1 MGKSNSLSIGG
12 TRFLYSIIFMCY
24 LFAHID
30 MGILAQASEI
40 IQSDLAIT
48 EGQMGLLETAMYIGI
63 VLGSVICSILFSVCS
78 PKLIIL
84 GAVIFN
90 AGAVAVFSLT
100 QIYWAIFASRIAVG
114 LFLSVFIIYFPV
126 WIDQCAP
133 IKSQAIW
140 ISFYFLTEDLGM
152 VLGYGIAVLCNSVL
166 NVNWKWG
173 FMVQSALMVFPVFPL
188 FLVVPGKYFNQTPGG
203 ERHKNLSI
211 IGAESEDNASLP
223 ETP

>member
-100 QIYWAIFASRIAVG
+100 QIY
-114 LFLSVFIIYFPV
+114 
-126 WIDQCAP
+126 
-133 IKSQAIW
+133 
-140 ISFYFLTEDLGM
+140 
-152 VLGYGIAVLCNSVL
+152 
-166 NVNWKWG
+166 
-173 FMVQSALMVFPVFPL
+173 
-188 FLVVPGKYFNQTPGG
+188 
-203 ERHKNLSI
+203 
-211 IGAESEDNASLP
+211 
-223 ETP
+223 